1 MRSRRATAFAQH
13 SHRPATIGLMRPAF
27 QHITVPVDGST
38 TSARGIAFAL
48 ELAREGGRVSF
59 CSVVDP
65 VLSYAPA
72 MQGAD
77 MDPGPMPEIL
87 GADAAIFCGQAQDEA
102 IKLGI
107 VCDTQVLHGPCIA
120 QIE

>member
-1 MRSRRATAFAQH
+1 MRSRRAVAFGEH
-13 SHRPATIGLMRPAF
+13 SHRPASIVSMRPVF

-59 CSVVDP
+59 CRVVDP

-72 MQGAD
+72 TQGAAL
-77 MDPGPMPEIL
+77 DPGPVLEVL
-87 GADAAIFCGQAQDEA
+87 DEDAAVFCSQAQNEA
-102 IKLGI
+102 I
-107 VCDTQVLHGPCIA
+107 
-120 QIE
+120 